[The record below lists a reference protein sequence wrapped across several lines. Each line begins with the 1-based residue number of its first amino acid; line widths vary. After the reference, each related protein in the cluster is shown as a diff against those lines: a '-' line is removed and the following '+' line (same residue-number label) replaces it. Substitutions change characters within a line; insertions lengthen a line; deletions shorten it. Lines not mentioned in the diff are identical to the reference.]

1 MMQEN
6 VELNN
11 SNHVLSD
18 KVNGDKIYIVT
29 VSKTVPHTAKRKV
42 FDGIKERL
50 NANNKMLMLDDNF
63 KLEIMKKGDLLYIKD
78 SVNNPRVLSKI
89 VSNSVKNAIECEHNL
104 IMIPEGY
111 EIKYFKVK

>member
-63 KLEIMKKGDLLYIKD
+63 KLEIMKKATFFTL
-78 SVNNPRVLSKI
+78 KI
-89 VSNSVKNAIECEHNL
+89 QL
-104 IMIPEGY
+104 TTPE
-111 EIKYFKVK
+111 F